1 MVVLVVVAKVE
12 VLMHQVIMEQQV
24 QQILAEV
31 VVDLELLLI

>member
-1 MVVLVVVAKVE
+1 MVVLVAVAKVE

-31 VVDLELLLI
+31 VVELELLVI